1 MRLRLHR
8 SRRAAGGRRGER
20 GASSVEYALIAFFI
34 AVVII
39 GSVTFFGTSTSS
51 LFTRTC
57 SSLPGSS
64 SC

>member
-1 MRLRLHR
+1 MRLRLQR
-8 SRRAAGGRRGER
+8 MPRFGTGRRGER
-20 GASSVEYALIAFFI
+20 GASSSEYALIAFFI
-34 AVVII
+34 AVLII
-39 GSVTFFGTSTSS
+39 GSVTFFGSSTRS

>member
-1 MRLRLHR
+1 MRLPRARRDL
-8 SRRAAGGRRGER
+8 SRHR

-39 GSVTFFGTSTSS
+39 GSVTYLGTSTSG

>member
-1 MRLRLHR
+1 MRLRLQRTRR
-8 SRRAAGGRRGER
+8 SRSGRRGER
-20 GASSVEYALIAFFI
+20 GASSIEYALIAFFI

-39 GSVTFFGTSTSS
+39 GSVTFFGSSTSG